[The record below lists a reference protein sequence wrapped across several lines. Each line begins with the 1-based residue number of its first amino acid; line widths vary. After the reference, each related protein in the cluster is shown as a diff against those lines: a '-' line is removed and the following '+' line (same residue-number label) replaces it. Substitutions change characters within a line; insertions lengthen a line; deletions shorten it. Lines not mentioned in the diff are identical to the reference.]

1 MKKVAEKKWMKVEK
15 HLQMFMGWHW
25 PMTGSRAM
33 GGQQVAAILFSV
45 AHPQERL
52 RPIC

>member
-45 AHPQERL
+45 PQERL